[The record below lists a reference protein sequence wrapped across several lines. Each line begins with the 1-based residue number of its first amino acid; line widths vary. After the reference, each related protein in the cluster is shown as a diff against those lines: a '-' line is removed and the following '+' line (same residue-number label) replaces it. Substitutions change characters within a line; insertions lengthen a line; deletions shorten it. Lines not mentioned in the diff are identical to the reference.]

1 MFGNRS
7 RLFKVVILAAAFL
20 ALPCSMLAQRGAGG
34 GRTGGGLAGGGGLSG
49 GGSGPDSGL
58 DVKDDLK
65 GFHEA
70 LALQATSQQVVE
82 FKLMIASTENA
93 SAELRIFLD
102 HATAENNAADLA
114 SRDKTL
120 VQALGQ
126 ARAANNKFLEKLS
139 DHQKAGLKET
149 IKRLSKAESDLAQQA
164 KALDLQVEE
173 AKSGGPQIAG
183 PAQALQRTLETFH
196 IEQLGLGD
204 EMSIGAAGSQVFAFN
219 IPPVKSSISF
229 ARQPVAIITSG
240 VISKAAQLA
249 APNNFHL
256 ELTSDMSDLQQNIT
270 EVLRSQLDKLDS
282 CGEQVGIRRAFL
294 SALSPSSVAQVQLHY
309 ERWACFGKG
318 NSTEMMEGDGTIEV
332 KLTPEIAEDGTFR
345 LIPVIAR
352 VDAQGS
358 VGEQL
363 RSGSL
368 GEVIRDKIAETI
380 LSVIRLSSDYK
391 TVLPAT
397 TQGNV
402 TLRRARFDGSGAG
415 NLSLI
420 IEGNLLLSSAQ
431 AVALAG
437 DSNAGGQKGQA
448 SAAQTTPQ

>member
-1 MFGNRS
+1 LRT
-7 RLFKVVILAAAFL
+7 FL
-20 ALPCSMLAQRGAGG
+20 
-34 GRTGGGLAGGGGLSG
+34 
-49 GGSGPDSGL
+49 
-58 DVKDDLK
+58 
-65 GFHEA
+65 E
-70 LALQATSQQVVE
+70 
-82 FKLMIASTENA
+82 
-93 SAELRIFLD
+93 
-102 HATAENNAADLA
+102 HATAENNTADLA
-114 SRDKTL
+114 ARDKTL
-120 VQALGQ
+120 VQALNQ
-126 ARAANNKFLEKLS
+126 AHAANNKFVEKLS
-139 DHQKAGLKET
+139 DRQKAGLKET
-149 IKRLSKAESDLAQQA
+149 IKKLGKVESDLAQQA

-196 IEQLGLGD
+196 SEQLGLGD

-294 SALSPSSVAQVQLHY
+294 SALSPSGVAQVQLHY